1 MQVERPM
8 ITSRQFIILAFIGGM
23 AIKGLM
29 LPSLLMR
36 ISGKDGLF
44 VLAFY
49 FAIEILNLAL
59 ISVLVVK
66 YPEKNFF
73 NMLEECFGKVG
84 SRILCVLILIAATIK
99 YTLNLSEVKAF
110 FTLEMFSA
118 FNWTVMIIPL
128 VALTAV
134 ISVKSLRVLG
144 RTAEIFFPFI
154 LAGILF
160 LSLILFREVPL
171 ENVLP
176 LGEGGIK
183 PIADG
188 IAEFPIWF
196 GDVIVTGVAL
206 GNVKKEKGTVLKCVL
221 MRVFAAVMIIS
232 FSVVL
237 FATYGNIVPLVK
249 YGHNITSL
257 TQYNLGSQQYGRFDL
272 IIYAI
277 WVSGVFIKMAM
288 NAYLATRCAAVAFN
302 VKNYKYV
309 AAALAVLAFALSA
322 FIVPTVSKVYI
333 LSTST
338 WAKIIFSLVEYCLPP
353 VLFIAANVKYRG
365 GGKPDEGKTA
375 DENETEPQQPNLKG
389 EKTSEA
395 G

>member
-309 AAALAVLAFALSA
+309 AAALAVMAFALSA

-338 WAKIIFSLVEYCLPP
+338 WAKIIFSLVEYCLPL

-365 GGKPDEGKTA
+365 GEKPEEDKAA
-375 DENETEPQQPNLKG
+375 DGNETDTAQADRKG